1 MTKPETPKTTATK
14 IVDLF
19 SDFAVDDA
27 LSQEGVWVP
36 YAGGVEFLIARA
48 GNKTYRK
55 VAQNLYDKNR
65 RMLEGKNDAAA
76 EKLIE
81 ITVEAMARGILLN
94 WRGNVQFDKEPLPY
108 SLDNARKLLRME
120 RLRDFIDGVA
130 KDETAYAAV
139 REEEEEAN
147 LPK

>member
-27 LSQEGVWVP
+27 LSQEGVWVN
-36 YAGGVEFLIARA
+36 YAGDVEFLVARA

-65 RMLEGKNDAAA
+65 RGLRTILDDHKMHFNAMDADMFCDIIYVLEQRD
-76 EKLIE
+76 
-81 ITVEAMARGILLN
+81 
-94 WRGNVQFDKEPLPY
+94 
-108 SLDNARKLLRME
+108 LDEHL
-120 RLRDFIDGVA
+120 A
-130 KDETAYAAV
+130 KVT
-139 REEEEEAN
+139 
-147 LPK
+147 